1 MLCVGERTRERQSP
15 DWRVGAANR
24 EIGVPGLTARDV
36 EPLRRVQYASGRSH
50 RTDMAEAGSFA
61 DRVKQQADIVR
72 VLGEY
77 VRLKKSGQNF
87 TGLCPFHSEKTPSFA
102 VHPVKQIY
110 HCFGCGAGGD
120 VFKFV
125 MEMDKITF
133 PESVRAVAEKCGI
146 AIPRAKERTPEER
159 QQNQQ
164 RTSLV
169 ELHREAAAF
178 FVQQLNA
185 TPEGRAAKAYLL
197 DRGLDSE
204 AMARFGIGFAPSG
217 GEALLRAFKQKFPEK
232 ALEVSGLFSR
242 DQNGKLFDRFR
253 RRVMFPIAND
263 TGKIVAFGGR
273 ALGDDLP
280 KYLNSPETPI
290 YTKSN
295 ILYHL
300 DRAKEALRQSDFAV
314 LVEGYMDAIAVA
326 RAGHSNVVASC
337 GTSLT
342 EPQVKLLSRFTRRII
357 VNYDP
362 DTAGQAATERSL
374 TILLEQGAEV
384 RVLALPGGK
393 DPDSFIRSEGAAAYT
408 KLLKEAPPYVDYLIS
423 RARKM
428 DMSTAEGKLRA
439 VNFLMPYVQRI
450 PDRILRSEWAT
461 RIAQQLRIEEPVLRE
476 SMRKAASDR
485 RSEVKARPELVGR
498 VGKPAER
505 RLVQM
510 LIEAEEFRAQLAEEI
525 RAGELHC
532 GLESERIL
540 TALVEACATGVRPD
554 AAELALALEDR
565 DRRLLFEIAFESAA
579 PPTWE
584 EAQSCLAVLRR
595 RRAEEELSTVQKQ
608 IETFAAAAGA
618 GAGGELRRLLERK
631 QELRRRLDPPVHE
644 SPH

>member
-1 MLCVGERTRERQSP
+1 
-15 DWRVGAANR
+15 
-24 EIGVPGLTARDV
+24 
-36 EPLRRVQYASGRSH
+36 
-50 RTDMAEAGSFA
+50 MAEAGSFA

-72 VLGEY
+72 VVGEY

-178 FVQQLNA
+178 FVQQSN
-185 TPEGRAAKAYLL
+185 TTQEGRAAKAYLL

-204 AMARFGIGFAPSG
+204 AMTRFGIGFAPSG
-217 GEALLRAFKQKFPEK
+217 GEALLRAFKQKYPEK

-242 DQNGKLFDRFR
+242 DQNGRLFDRFR

-263 TGKIVAFGGR
+263 SGKIVAFGGR

-300 DRAKEALRQSDFAV
+300 DRAKEALRQRDFAV

-326 RAGHSNVVASC
+326 RAGISNVVASC

-342 EPQVKLLSRFTRRII
+342 EPQVKLLNRFTRRII

-374 TILLEQGAEV
+374 AILLERGAEV

-393 DPDSFIRSEGAAAYT
+393 DPDSFIRSEGAGAYT
-408 KLLKEAPPYVDYLIS
+408 KLLNEAPPYVDYLIS

-428 DMSTAEGKLRA
+428 DLSTAEGKLRA

-476 SMRKAASDR
+476 SMRKAASER

-510 LIEAEEFRAQLAEEI
+510 LIEAEEFRSRLAQEI
-525 RAGELHC
+525 RAEELHR

-540 TALVEACATGVRPD
+540 AALVEACATGVRPD

-565 DRRLLFEIAFESAA
+565 DRRLLFEIAFESGA

-584 EAQSCLAVLRR
+584 EAESCLAVLRR
-595 RRAEEELSTVQKQ
+595 RRAEEELSAVQTQ
-608 IETFAAAAGA
+608 IESFAVAAGA
-618 GAGGELRRLLERK
+618 GAGGELRSLLERK
-631 QELRRRLDPPVHE
+631 QELRRRLDPPMR
-644 SPH
+644 

>member
-1 MLCVGERTRERQSP
+1 
-15 DWRVGAANR
+15 
-24 EIGVPGLTARDV
+24 
-36 EPLRRVQYASGRSH
+36 
-50 RTDMAEAGSFA
+50 MAEAGSFA

-72 VLGEY
+72 VVGEY

-87 TGLCPFHSEKTPSFA
+87 SGLCPFHSEKTPSFA

-125 MEMDKITF
+125 MEMDKVTF

-178 FVQQLNA
+178 FLQQLSG

-204 AMARFGIGFAPSG
+204 AMVRFGIGFAPSG
-217 GEALLRAFKQKFPEK
+217 GDALLRVVKTKYPNK
-232 ALEVSGLFSR
+232 VLETSGLFSR
-242 DQNGKLFDRFR
+242 DQNGRLFDRFR

-263 TGKIVAFGGR
+263 SGKVVAFGGR

-300 DRAKEALRQSDFAV
+300 DRAKEALRQRDFAV

-326 RAGHSNVVASC
+326 RAGISNVVASC

-342 EPQVKLLSRFTRRII
+342 ESQVKLLNRFTRRII

-393 DPDSFIRSEGAAAYT
+393 DPDSFIRTEGAAAYT
-408 KLLKEAPPYVDYLIS
+408 KLLTEAPPYVDYLIS
-423 RARKM
+423 RASKM

-476 SMRKAASDR
+476 SMRKAASER
-485 RSEVKARPELVGR
+485 RSEVKARPELIGR

-525 RAGELHC
+525 RVEELHR
-532 GLESERIL
+532 GLESEHIL
-540 TALVEACATGVRPD
+540 ATLIEACATGVRPD
-554 AAELALALEDR
+554 AAELAAALDDR
-565 DRRLLFEIAFESAA
+565 DRRLLFEIAFESGA
-579 PPTWE
+579 PPSWP

-595 RRAEEELSTVQKQ
+595 RRAEEELSAVQRQ
-608 IETFAAAAGA
+608 IESLAAAASA
-618 GAGGELRRLLERK
+618 AAGGELRRLLERK
-631 QELRRRLDPPVHE
+631 EELTKLRRQLNPAAH
-644 SPH
+644 

>member
-1 MLCVGERTRERQSP
+1 
-15 DWRVGAANR
+15 
-24 EIGVPGLTARDV
+24 
-36 EPLRRVQYASGRSH
+36 
-50 RTDMAEAGSFA
+50 MAEAGSFA

-72 VLGEY
+72 VIGEY
-77 VRLKKSGQNF
+77 VRLKKSGLNF
-87 TGLCPFHSEKTPSFA
+87 SGLCPFHSEKTPSFSVNA
-102 VHPVKQIY
+102 GKQFY
-110 HCFGCGAGGD
+110 YCFGCGVGGD

-133 PESVRAVAEKCGI
+133 PEAVRVVAEKCGI
-146 AIPRAKERTPEER
+146 AIPAPRERSPEER
-159 QQNQQ
+159 KENQQ

-169 ELHREAAAF
+169 DLHKEAAAF
-178 FVQQLNA
+178 FTQQLNS

-197 DRGLDSE
+197 DRGLDSD
-204 AMARFGIGFAPSG
+204 AMAQFGIGFAPSG
-217 GEALLRAFKQKFPEK
+217 GDALLRALKQKFPDK
-232 ALEVSGLFSR
+232 VLDVSGLFGR
-242 DQNGKLFDRFR
+242 DQNGRVYDRFR

-263 TGKIVAFGGR
+263 SGKIVAFGGR
-273 ALGDDLP
+273 ALGDDMP

-300 DRAKEALRQSDFAV
+300 DRAKDALRNRDFAV

-326 RAGHSNVVASC
+326 RAGVSNVVASC

-342 EPQVKLLSRFTRRII
+342 EPQVKLLNRFTRRII

-362 DTAGQAATERSL
+362 DTAGQNATERSL

-393 DPDSFIRSEGAAAYT
+393 DPDSYIRSEGPAAYI
-408 KLLKEAPPYVDYLIS
+408 KLLNEAPPYVDYLIS

-428 DMSTAEGKLRA
+428 DMSTGEGKLRA
-439 VNFLMPYVQRI
+439 VNFLMPYVQRV

-476 SMRKAASDR
+476 SMRKAASER

-505 RLVQM
+505 RLVQL
-510 LIEAEEFRAQLAEEI
+510 LIEGDDFRAQPAQELRAEE
-525 RAGELHC
+525 LHR

-540 TALVEACATGVRPD
+540 ETLIVASGDGARPD
-554 AAELALALEDR
+554 AATLALALDDR
-565 DRRLLFEIAFESAA
+565 DRRLLFEIAFETAA

-584 EAQSCLAVLRR
+584 EAESCLAVLRR
-595 RRAEEELSTVQKQ
+595 RRIEEELTSVQRK
-608 IETFAAAAGA
+608 IESLAASASAAAGS
-618 GAGGELRRLLERK
+618 ELRRLLERK
-631 QELRRRLDPPVHE
+631 QELRRKLAPATAPASDP
-644 SPH
+644 SLN

>member
-1 MLCVGERTRERQSP
+1 
-15 DWRVGAANR
+15 
-24 EIGVPGLTARDV
+24 
-36 EPLRRVQYASGRSH
+36 
-50 RTDMAEAGSFA
+50 MAEAGSFA

-72 VLGEY
+72 VVGEY

-146 AIPRAKERTPEER
+146 AIPRARERTPEER
-159 QQNQQ
+159 KENQQ

-178 FVQQLNA
+178 FVQQLNS

-217 GEALLRAFKQKFPEK
+217 GEALLRAMKQKFPEK

-242 DQNGKLFDRFR
+242 DQNGKPFDRFR

-326 RAGHSNVVASC
+326 RAGIANVVASC

-393 DPDSFIRSEGAAAYT
+393 DPDSFIRSEGAATYT
-408 KLLKEAPPYVDYLIS
+408 KLLNEAPPYVDYLIS

-476 SMRKAASDR
+476 SMRKAASER

-510 LIEAEEFRAQLAEEI
+510 LIEAEEYRSQLAQEI
-525 RAGELHC
+525 RAEDLHR

-540 TALVEACATGVRPD
+540 GVLIEACVSGARPD
-554 AAELALALEDR
+554 AAELALALEER

-608 IETFAAAAGA
+608 IESFAAAAGA

>member
-1 MLCVGERTRERQSP
+1 MGEP
-15 DWRVGAANR
+15 
-24 EIGVPGLTARDV
+24 
-36 EPLRRVQYASGRSH
+36 
-50 RTDMAEAGSFA
+50 GSFSE
-61 DRVKQQADIVR
+61 RVKQQADIIRIV
-72 VLGEY
+72 GEY

-110 HCFGCGAGGD
+110 HCFGCGVGGD

-125 MEMDKITF
+125 MEMEKITF

-169 ELHREAAAF
+169 ELHREAAVF
-178 FVQQLNA
+178 FAQQLNGS
-185 TPEGRAAKAYLL
+185 PEGRAAKAYLL
-197 DRGLDSE
+197 DRGLDAE
-204 AMARFGIGFAPSG
+204 TMARFGIGFAPSG
-217 GEALLRAFKQKFPEK
+217 GEALLRAMKPKHSEK
-232 ALEVSGLFSR
+232 VLEASGLFSR
-242 DQNGKLFDRFR
+242 DQNGRLFDRFR
-253 RRVMFPIAND
+253 RRVMFPISND
-263 TGKIVAFGGR
+263 SGKIVAFGGR

-295 ILYHL
+295 LLYHL
-300 DRAKEALRQSDFAV
+300 DRAKEALRQRDFAV

-326 RAGHSNVVASC
+326 HAGISNVVASC

-342 EPQVKLLSRFTRRII
+342 EPQVKLLSRFTRRVI

-374 TILLEQGAEV
+374 TLLLEQGAEV

-393 DPDSFIRSEGAAAYT
+393 DPDSFIRSQGAAAYT
-408 KLLKEAPPYVDYLIS
+408 KLLNEAPPYVDYLIA
-423 RARKM
+423 RASKM
-428 DMSTAEGKLRA
+428 DMSTGEGKLRA
-439 VNFLMPYVQRI
+439 VNFLLPYVQRI

-476 SMRKAASDR
+476 SMRKAASER

-498 VGKPAER
+498 IGKPAER

-510 LIEAEEFRAQLAEEI
+510 LIEAEEFRGKLAEGM
-525 RAGELHC
+525 RAEELHR

-540 TALVEACATGVRPD
+540 EALIEVCATGSRPD
-554 AAELALALEDR
+554 AAELAVTLDER

-584 EAQSCLAVLRR
+584 EAQSCLDVLRR
-595 RRAEEELSTVQKQ
+595 RRAEEELSAVQRQ
-608 IETFAAAAGA
+608 IESFAAAAGA
-618 GAGGELRRLLERK
+618 AAGGELRRLLERK
-631 QELRRRLDPPVHE
+631 QELRRRLG
-644 SPH
+644 SPAH